1 MADDTID
8 ARLARLEA
16 LIDTMTTVSP
26 RQASADAGPPLPA
39 AATELDPA
47 VLDHLASVSDRLR
60 ELTAEIAGRQAVRE
74 WDGADHVTARLLVEH
89 LTAAT
94 RDCRVVVAAAVARL
108 QRAEFTIQEF
118 ERELDRERQRAP
130 GAPA

>member
-16 LIDTMTTVSP
+16 LIDTMTAVSP
-26 RQASADAGPPLPA
+26 RQASADAAQPLPA
-39 AATELDPA
+39 TSTELDPA

-60 ELTAEIAGRQAVRE
+60 ELTAEIAGRQAIRE

-108 QRAEFTIQEF
+108 QRAELTIQEF